1 MIVPYSVVAWR
12 YALVHD
18 ACAESHSSLFI
29 PPPMAS
35 ALPRVVIPVPI
46 GMHKAIV
53 LAGRSHI
60 KTLIEGGRLSITEKV
75 DG

>member
-1 MIVPYSVVAWR
+1 
-12 YALVHD
+12 
-18 ACAESHSSLFI
+18 
-29 PPPMAS
+29 MAS

-53 LAGRSHI
+53 LARRSHI